1 MREPVALDRFT
12 PLLHPCLTF
21 LVTAVDQAGKPNII
35 TIAWLTP
42 LSVQPPLVG
51 FSVRPS
57 RYSYDLIRSCGEFVV
72 NVAPYEIA
80 RQALL
85 CGRQSGRDIDKLE
98 VTGLTATDARR
109 VRPPILEECLAH
121 VECKLVREIECGDHV
136 LFIGEVLAASV
147 RDDALDPGGRYD
159 PARVK
164 PLLHLGGDYFTTTQA
179 LSMDPG
185 R

>member
-1 MREPVALDRFT
+1 MKEVIALSRFT

-21 LVTAVDQAGKPNII
+21 LVTAVDQAGKANII

-42 LSVQPPLVG
+42 LSVEPPLVG
-51 FSVRPS
+51 VSVRPS

-85 CGRQSGRDIDKLE
+85 CGRRSGREVDKLE
-98 VTGLTATDARR
+98 ATGLTPRAAKR

-121 VECKLVREIECGDHV
+121 IECKVVREVECGDHV
-136 LFIGEVLAASV
+136 LFIGEVLAASARTDV
-147 RDDALDPGGRYD
+147 LDPGGSYD
-159 PARVK
+159 LARVR
-164 PLLHLGGDYFTTTQA
+164 PLLHLGGDSFTTTQA
-179 LSMDPG
+179 ESVEPG
-185 R
+185 M